1 MNNIANTIGVI
12 AGVITSLTIIISA
25 VIKVIDKTIFKP
37 MFKRLDKLDKK
48 IDNNRKD
55 DLRYKILSFASDLRN
70 GIGKT
75 RQEYETIFMFY
86 DKYELLIKT
95 LEETNGYLETE
106 MEYIKRQYNSLMN
119 K

>member
-25 VIKVIDKTIFKP
+25 VIKVMDKTIFNP

-106 MEYIKRQYNSLMN
+106 MEYIKKQYNSLMN